1 MKYLI
6 YSFDYNQGNVVMD
19 SILVVSVNVNERL
32 RLYFMHHQPTW
43 VHVQINMSSLP
54 PVDEFIKLNGFLAGK
69 NRENV

>member
-6 YSFDYNQGNVVMD
+6 YSFDYNQGNVGMD
-19 SILVVSVNVNERL
+19 SILVVAVNVNERL
-32 RLYFMHHQPTW
+32 RYIMHHQPTW
-43 VHVQINMSSLP
+43 VHVKINMSSLP